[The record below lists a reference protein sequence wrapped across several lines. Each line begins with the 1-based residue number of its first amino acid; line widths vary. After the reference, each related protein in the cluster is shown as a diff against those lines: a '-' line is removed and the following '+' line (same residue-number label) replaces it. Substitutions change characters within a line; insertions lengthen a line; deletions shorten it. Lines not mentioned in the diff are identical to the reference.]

1 MIFRI
6 IALDIDGTLT
16 NSKKNISAR
25 TKNKLIAFQK
35 SGGRIV
41 LASGRPTQGVMPYA
55 SALRLNEFGGYIM
68 PFNGGCI
75 TNCKTGEQLFRNYLP
90 HKYIPDICSIIKDY
104 PVGIN
109 TYKGGKII
117 CGQQINKYTELEAR
131 INFMPIELIE
141 DFAGNITED
150 VPKCLLSGEPKVI
163 SKLEEILSGRFGSEL
178 GIFKSEPFFLEI
190 VPKTVDKA
198 KSLDRLLKALDIPTD
213 ESIAFGDGFNDITM
227 IRYAGL
233 GIAMDN
239 ASDTVKSAADYV
251 TSSNDDDG
259 IANLLSELG
268 RSVFPSLAML

>member
-16 NSKKNISAR
+16 NSRKNISAR

-35 SGGRIV
+35 HGGKVV
-41 LASGRPTQGVMPYA
+41 LASGRPTQGIMPYSA
-55 SALRLNEFGGYIM
+55 ALRLNEFGGYIM

-75 TNCKTGEQLFRNYLP
+75 INCKTGEQLYRNYLP
-90 HKYIPDICSIIKDY
+90 HSYIPEICRIIKDY

-109 TYKGGKII
+109 TYKGKRII
-117 CGQQINKYTELEAR
+117 CGLQLNKYSELEAR
-131 INFMPIELIE
+131 INFTPIEFDP
-141 DFAGNITED
+141 DFVGNMTED
-150 VPKCLLSGEPKVI
+150 VPKCLLSGDPAVI
-163 SKLEEILSGRFGSEL
+163 SELEVILSERFGSEL

-190 VPKTVDKA
+190 VPKAVDKA
-198 KSLDRLLKALDIPTD
+198 QSLDRLLKALDIPTD

-233 GIAMDN
+233 GVAMNN

-251 TSSNDDDG
+251 TTSNDEDG
-259 IANLLSELG
+259 IADFLAEMG